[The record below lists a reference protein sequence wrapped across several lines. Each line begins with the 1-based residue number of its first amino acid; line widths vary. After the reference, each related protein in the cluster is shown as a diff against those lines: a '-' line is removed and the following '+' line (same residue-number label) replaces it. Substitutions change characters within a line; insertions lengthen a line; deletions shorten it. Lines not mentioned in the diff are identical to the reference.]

1 MGGGET
7 KRKKNRLAV
16 GAIEEFKRR
25 QECHRKEQPASNA
38 GLMDGE
44 EIKRNETPATEMP
57 DTEQRE
63 QKDGTE
69 DAERK

>member
-1 MGGGET
+1 
-7 KRKKNRLAV
+7 
-16 GAIEEFKRR
+16 
-25 QECHRKEQPASNA
+25 
-38 GLMDGE
+38 MDEE

-69 DAERK
+69 GRNRRTEPKGGTEDAERK

>member
-1 MGGGET
+1 MNEA
-7 KRKKNRLAV
+7 KKNRLAV

-25 QECHRKEQPASNA
+25 QECHRREQPASNA

-69 DAERK
+69 GRNRRRGA

>member
-1 MGGGET
+1 MDVE
-7 KRKKNRLAV
+7 KKNRLAV
-16 GAIEEFKRR
+16 GAIEEFNRR

-38 GLMDGE
+38 GLMDEE
-44 EIKRNETPATEMP
+44 EIKRNETLATEMP

-69 DAERK
+69 GRNRRRGA